1 MGASGDLGSQELVS
15 ERERKALAGTW
26 VLSVVGEHLLSARE
40 SYVRSTRTDDNSGQ
54 VVLFGIGR
62 TPAGLFAVE
71 ANDDAPSAPA
81 VLRLLSLFCGS
92 SSGYQIFAAPL
103 ANNASLDKPE
113 SLFTI
118 AGYSFVAFFLG
129 KYSMGKS
136 SAAERKLRAPP
147 PPSARPNDK
156 RFRRRREIRFL
167 VSGSQSARICH
178 APTNLPSTSS
188 ILGHLGSTGNYN
200 IGLLD
205 EEFEVAARKWA
216 GSWHANS
223 SQSFW
228 LSLTAVLHLLGENMS
243 HLLRAI
249 SHLSRGF
256 V

>member
-1 MGASGDLGSQELVS
+1 MRRIEFIGSALDQAGLRSSIKKGS
-15 ERERKALAGTW
+15 EC
-26 VLSVVGEHLLSARE
+26 
-40 SYVRSTRTDDNSGQ
+40 
-54 VVLFGIGR
+54 FGIGR
-62 TPAGLFAVE
+62 MPAGLFAGSENAPKVE
-71 ANDDAPSAPA
+71 FDSVIRQLLRYFIIAAPYPEYASDIIPRNKA
-81 VLRLLSLFCGS
+81 LSDGFCLLSLFCGR

-129 KYSMGKS
+129 GK
-136 SAAERKLRAPP
+136 KLGSGKKITR
-147 PPSARPNDK
+147 PPSARPDDK

-188 ILGHLGSTGNYN
+188 ILGHLGSTSNYN